1 MIILLK
7 AIILGIVEGLTEFLP
22 ISSTGH
28 LLLTE
33 KALGYKDEASIFS
46 TIVQVGAIF
55 AAAWFFRYT
64 IITTVK
70 NLLAGKKEARSFL
83 LHVLIGL
90 IPAGI
95 FGLILEKL
103 DVIPRSPTVIAA
115 ALILGGIGLWWVEH
129 RQPTR
134 IVKKEVDYSQLSI
147 TSSIKI
153 GLWQC
158 LALIPGVSRSGAT
171 IAGGLLSGLDRATAT
186 GYSFFLSMPLLA
198 AASLLK
204 AVKYS
209 GELSSL
215 PGGIPALAI
224 GTLASFVSAFIV
236 VSWLLKYIQTHSFK
250 PFAYYRIALGALIL
264 ILVVTKVL

>member
-1 MIILLK
+1 MIIILK

-33 KALGYKDEASIFS
+33 RALGYKDEASIFS
-46 TIVQVGAIF
+46 TIVQVGAIC
-55 AAAWFFRYT
+55 AAAWFFRST
-64 IITTVK
+64 IISTVK
-70 NLLAGKKEARSFL
+70 DLLAGKKQARMFL
-83 LHVLIGL
+83 LHVFIGL
-90 IPAGI
+90 IPAGVL
-95 FGLILEKL
+95 GLVLEKFDL
-103 DVIPRSPTVIAA
+103 IPTSPLIIAA
-115 ALILGGIGLWWVEH
+115 ALIVGGIGLWWVEN

-134 IVKKEVDYSQLSI
+134 LQHKVADYSNLSAI
-147 TSSIKI
+147 SSLKI

-209 GELSSL
+209 GELSTL
-215 PGGIPALAI
+215 PGGIPALAV

-236 VSWLLKYIQTHSFK
+236 VGWLLKYIQTHSFK

-264 ILVVTKVL
+264 LLVATNVL